1 MEYIIICIVAFMAS
15 GLTLLSGFGL
25 GSLLMPA
32 FAIFFPAEIA
42 VAMTA
47 IVHLANN
54 LFKLTLLGKYANKSV
69 VLKFGIP
76 AIFAA
81 YLGANAL
88 LWLADMQPIYVYELF
103 QKQFRVMP
111 VNLTIG
117 VMIITFV
124 IVELIPGL
132 KNFSISE
139 NYLPIGG
146 VFSGFF
152 GGLSG
157 HQGSIRTIFLLR
169 TGLSKEPFIAT
180 GVVIACLID
189 VSRIFVYSHRFTA
202 ANFEGSWALL
212 ISAILAAFTGAFIGR
227 QLMKKVTMRGIQI
240 LISIML
246 TLLAAALCMGLI

>member
-1 MEYIIICIVAFMAS
+1 MEYFIISVVALFTS

-25 GSLLMPA
+25 GSLLLPA

-103 QKQFRVMP
+103 QKEFRVMP

-117 VMIITFV
+117 LMIILFA
-124 IVELIPGL
+124 IVELTPGFN
-132 KNFSISE
+132 NFSLDE
-139 NYLPIGG
+139 NYLPFGG
-146 VFSGFF
+146 LLSGFF

-189 VSRIFVYSHRFTA
+189 VSRLFVYRHRFTA
-202 ANFEGSWALL
+202 ANFDDNWMLL
-212 ISAILAAFTGAFIGR
+212 ITATLAAFIGAVIGR

-240 LISIML
+240 LISI
-246 TLLAAALCMGLI
+246 LLFFLAIALCMGLI

>member
-1 MEYIIICIVAFMAS
+1 MEYIIISIVALLAS

-54 LFKLTLLGKYANKSV
+54 LFKFVLLGKYANKSV

-88 LWLADMQPIYVYELF
+88 LWLANMQPIYVYELF
-103 QKQFRVMP
+103 QQPFRVMP
-111 VNLTIG
+111 VNLAIG
-117 VMIITFV
+117 AMIIVFV
-124 IVELIPGL
+124 IVEFIPGL

-139 NYLPIGG
+139 NDLPIGG

-189 VSRIFVYSHRFTA
+189 VSRLFVYRRRFTA
-202 ANFEGSWALL
+202 AHFEGNWKLL
-212 ISAILAAFTGAFIGR
+212 ATAILAAFIGAFIGR

-246 TLLAAALCMGLI
+246 LLLAIALCLGFI